1 MIKQLLGI
9 AVLVT
14 LSIIVIFS
22 FVDDN
27 TKESSGS
34 GTTESNAE
42 GAGIKAPGQTG
53 IKPGKM
59 APDFELQTLSGDTFK
74 LSDLRGKKVILNFW
88 ASWCNPCKKEMPEMQ
103 KFYEEHKD
111 EVEVVAV
118 NLTGNEVGV
127 DAAKEYIKKHNYT
140 YPVPLDKKMDASEKY
155 GVTIIPTT
163 YFIGTD
169 GKIQQPHKSGP
180 MTYEYMTK
188 MLDKL
193 K

>member
-1 MIKQLLGI
+1 MIKNLIGI

-14 LSIIVIFS
+14 LSIIVIVGL
-22 FVDDN
+22 VDNN
-27 TKESSGS
+27 TNKTSWTGVPEN
-34 GTTESNAE
+34 NAE
-42 GAGIKAPGQTG
+42 GAGIVAPGQTG

-88 ASWCNPCKKEMPEMQ
+88 ASWCNPCKEEMPEMQ
-103 KFYEEHKD
+103 KFYEDHKD
-111 EVEVVAV
+111 EVEVIAV

-127 DAAKEYIKKHNYT
+127 KAARDYINKHNYT
-140 YPVPLDKKMDASEKY
+140 YTIPLDKDLVAREKY
-155 GVTIIPTT
+155 NVSIIPTT

-169 GKIQQPHKSGP
+169 GKIQHPHKAGP